1 MNRKS
6 ILLLLVMAMLLI
18 GVIGVQANA
27 FSIKINVDT
36 ENEKQAQSVNIDGKS
51 YFSVEDMKRLFGFEF
66 RIILEDDGNKILVFE
81 NEAYD
86 LQFTGEKGLSYRADA
101 VIELGDKSNYV
112 MHDTGY
118 FIPVTAVAKAMS
130 FGVTVDNVGKTVYL
144 LPDNQLFDLE
154 KLYPKN
160 LEKTHP
166 KTEETPKSRYAKY
179 SFSTEDKLWLA
190 RIAYVEARDGS
201 VMKKIAVANV
211 VLNRVRSPHFP
222 NTPYGV
228 IFQRGQFPPA
238 HKANFTTFIPPAE
251 AFEAVER
258 AIAGENN
265 VDECLYFNMV
275 KFKWKPAADFF
286 GNIEGDYFYY

>member
-18 GVIGVQANA
+18 GVIGVHASG
-27 FSIKINVDT
+27 FSVKIDVDT
-36 ENEKQAQSVNIDGKS
+36 EHEKQAESVNIDGKS

-81 NEAYD
+81 NEFYD
-86 LQFTGEKGLSYRADA
+86 LEFTSEKGLSYRADTI
-101 VIELGDKSNYV
+101 VELGDRSNYV
-112 MHDTGY
+112 MHDAQY

-130 FGVTVDNVGKTVYL
+130 FGVTVDDIGRVIYL
-144 LPDNQLFDLE
+144 LSNNQLFNLE
-154 KLYPKN
+154 KLYPK
-160 LEKTHP
+160 
-166 KTEETPKSRYAKY
+166 TEEPPKSRYANY
-179 SFSTEDKLWLA
+179 HFTAEDKLWLA

-275 KFKWKPAADFF
+275 KFKWKPASDYF
-286 GNIEGDYFYY
+286 GNIEGDHFYY

>member
-6 ILLLLVMAMLLI
+6 ILLLLVMAMLFI
-18 GVIGVQANA
+18 GVIGAHASGYSV
-27 FSIKINVDT
+27 KIDIDT
-36 ENEKQAQSVNIDGKS
+36 ENEKQAESLNIDGKN
-51 YFSVEDMKRLFGFEF
+51 YFSIEDMRRLFGFEF
-66 RIILEDDGNKILVFE
+66 RIILEDDGSKILVFE
-81 NEAYD
+81 NESYH
-86 LQFTGEKGLSYRADA
+86 LEFTSEKGFSYRMDT
-101 VIELGDKSNYV
+101 VIDLGERSNYV
-112 MHDTGY
+112 MQDTQY
-118 FIPVTAVAKAMS
+118 YIPVTALAKAMS
-130 FGVTVDNVGKTVYL
+130 FGVTVDDIGRVIYL
-144 LPDNQLFDLE
+144 LSNHQLFLLE
-154 KLYPKN
+154 KIY
-160 LEKTHP
+160 P
-166 KTEETPKSRYAKY
+166 KTEEASKSRYANY
-179 SFSTEDKLWLA
+179 HFTAEDKLWLA

-201 VMKKIAVANV
+201 VMKKIAVVNV

-238 HKANFTTFIPPAE
+238 HRANFSTFIPPAE

-275 KFKWKPAADFF
+275 KFKWKPAADYF